1 MKAVSSMWFTWL
13 AAAPSMLSDVKKYK
27 GMCEVQVKLISYAK
41 ANVNLCLVDPGP
53 RTFLGNTRS
62 DATVN
67 GDCTRF
73 S

>member
-1 MKAVSSMWFTWL
+1 M
-13 AAAPSMLSDVKKYK
+13 
-27 GMCEVQVKLISYAK
+27 QVKLISYEK
-41 ANVNLCLVDPGP
+41 ANVNPCLVDLGP

-67 GDCTRF
+67 GDWTRF